1 MEKLVLEQSE
11 LPFLEPEEKEYII
24 SIVERVIQDLEKK
37 KSFPKR
43 RKIYTGKKRQSK
55 KRKKKEDPRLQ
66 ELPFSPVESYGETD
80 NRLGTGETLASEGEG
95 RG

>member
-37 KSFPKR
+37 NPFLKEEKSIQV
-43 RKIYTGKKRQSK
+43 RKGSLKKERKKRI
-55 KRKKKEDPRLQ
+55 RDFRNFLFH
-66 ELPFSPVESYGETD
+66 L
-80 NRLGTGETLASEGEG
+80 
-95 RG
+95 